1 MVCSRGTFLFLFLI
15 NGIHTATA
23 LSPQASRRNVLQ
35 AATVSATAGVLGLGP
50 VGAIA
55 SAAVADESNRSGAE
69 ISPSLVLTGGI
80 SIPRV
85 GYSLYKTPADQV
97 PDGVALALKAG
108 IRHFDCASQYGSN
121 EIAGKT
127 LTDYV
132 QTGIING
139 QPVAAVGSTKQS
151 RRQELFLTQ
160 KLSYS
165 ENSTDKRV
173 VLRNVDTQRKLL
185 GVDKLDMAMV
195 HSPLSGSNRRLETY
209 EALLNMQL
217 KGTVRAVGVCHYG
230 VKALNEIVSAGL
242 PAPAVIQLV
251 LSPFN
256 QHKDVA
262 KWAATH
268 GSVLSCAAWSKL
280 SSVEG
285 PVEGWAAVG
294 KIADARGMTKQQ
306 VLVRWAVQRGYLCV
320 PRSGSK
326 AKVEQQAIAENSWQ
340 GTEQYILSDED
351 MATLNNLD
359 TKIPAGQLGVLDGW
373 EPSDIVD
380 AKWDPTLL

>member
-1 MVCSRGTFLFLFLI
+1 MVRSRGTFLFLFLL
-15 NGIHTATA
+15 NSTANA

-35 AATVSATAGVLGLGP
+35 AATASATAGVLGLGP
-50 VGAIA
+50 VVAT
-55 SAAVADESNRSGAE
+55 AATDESKSAE
-69 ISPSLVLTGGI
+69 LSSIVLTGGV

-97 PDGVALALKAG
+97 PDGVRLALQAG
-108 IRHFDCASQYGSN
+108 IRHFDVGTQYGTN
-121 EIAGKT
+121 ALVGKT
-127 LTDYV
+127 LQDYV
-132 QTGIING
+132 ENGIQG
-139 QPVAAVGSTKQS
+139 QQAAAGSNKQS
-151 RRQELFLTQ
+151 RRKELFLTH
-160 KLSYS
+160 KVSYS
-165 ENSTDKRV
+165 EQSNDKRV

-185 GVDKLDMAMV
+185 GVDRLDLVMV
-195 HSPLSGSNRRLETY
+195 HSPLSGSSRRLETY

-230 VKALNEIVSAGL
+230 VRALQEIVNAGL

-256 QHKDVA
+256 QHADVA

-285 PVEGWAAVG
+285 PTEGWAAVG

-326 AKVEQQAIAENSWQ
+326 SKVEQQTIAENSWQ
-340 GTEQYILSDED
+340 GTAPYILSDQD
-351 MATLNNLD
+351 METLNNLD
-359 TKIPAGQLGVLDGW
+359 THIPAGQLGVLDGW

-380 AKWDPTLL
+380 AKWDPTAL

>member
-1 MVCSRGTFLFLFLI
+1 MVRSRGTVLFPFLLYSS
-15 NGIHTATA
+15 TTTA

-35 AATVSATAGVLGLGP
+35 AATASATAGVLGLGP
-50 VGAIA
+50 VGAVA
-55 SAAVADESNRSGAE
+55 SAAAAAAEGNSGAE
-69 ISPSLVLTGGI
+69 GANLVLTGGI

-108 IRHFDCASQYGSN
+108 IRHFDCASQYGTN
-121 EIAGKT
+121 EIVGKT

-151 RRQELFLTQ
+151 RRQELFFTQ

-165 ENSTDKRV
+165 EQSIDKRV

-185 GVDKLDMAMV
+185 GVDKLDMVMV

-217 KGTVRAVGVCHYG
+217 KGSVRAVGVCHYG
-230 VKALNEIVSAGL
+230 VRALNEIVSAGL

-306 VLVRWAVQRGYLCV
+306 VLVRWAVQCGYLCV

-326 AKVEQQAIAENSWQ
+326 AKTDQQAIAENSWQ
-340 GTEQYILSDED
+340 GTASYVLSDED

>member
-1 MVCSRGTFLFLFLI
+1 MVGSRETFLFLFLL
-15 NGIHTATA
+15 NGTTTA

-35 AATVSATAGVLGLGP
+35 AATASATAGVLGLGP
-50 VGAIA
+50 IT
-55 SAAVADESNRSGAE
+55 AVANAATAAESRSGSE
-69 ISPSLVLTGGI
+69 GSSMLLTGGV

-85 GYSLYKTPADQV
+85 GYSLYKTSPEQV
-97 PDGVALALKAG
+97 PNGVALALQAG
-108 IRHFDCASQYGSN
+108 TRHFDCATQYGTN
-121 EIAGKT
+121 EIVGKT

-132 QTGIING
+132 QNGIIQG

-151 RRQELFLTQ
+151 RRQELFLTH
-160 KLSYS
+160 KVSYS
-165 ENSTDKRV
+165 EQSNDKRV

-185 GVDKLDMAMV
+185 GVDKLDLVMV
-195 HSPLSGSNRRLETY
+195 HSPLSGSSRRLETY

-230 VKALNEIVSAGL
+230 VRALQEIISAGL

-256 QHKDVA
+256 QHADVA

-268 GSVLSCAAWSKL
+268 GSTLSCAAWSKL
-280 SSVEG
+280 SSLEG

-294 KIADARGMTKQQ
+294 KVADARGMTKQQ

-320 PRSGSK
+320 PRSSSK
-326 AKVEQQAIAENSWQ
+326 FKVEQQAIAENSWQ
-340 GTEQYILSDED
+340 GTAPYILSDQD
-351 MATLNNLD
+351 METLNSLD
-359 TKIPAGQLGVLDGW
+359 TRIPAGQLGVLDGW